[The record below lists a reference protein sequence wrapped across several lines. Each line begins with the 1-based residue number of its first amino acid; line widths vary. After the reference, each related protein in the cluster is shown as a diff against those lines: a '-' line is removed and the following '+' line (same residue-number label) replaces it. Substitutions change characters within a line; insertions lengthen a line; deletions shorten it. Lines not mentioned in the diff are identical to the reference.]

1 MHDRESAKTAAAHR
15 VVDLDPTTVAL
26 RRWSATQKAE
36 RLAWRPAWA
45 DSGYV
50 FTNEDGQPVGTEAVD
65 HRFRRMTKAAG
76 VPKIRLHDLRHT
88 HASLMLKAGVPVHVV
103 SRRLGHASA
112 ALTLSVHSH
121 VLAAQQ
127 AEAAA
132 AFSAFVDGAQ

>member
-1 MHDRESAKTAAAHR
+1 M
-15 VVDLDPTTVAL
+15 VDLDPTTVAVL

-36 RLAWRPAWA
+36 RLAWGPAWA

-65 HRFRRMTKAAG
+65 NRFRRTTKAAG

-112 ALTLSVHSH
+112 ALTLSVYSH
-121 VLAAQQ
+121 VLPAQQ

-132 AFSAFVDGAQ
+132 AFSALVDGAR